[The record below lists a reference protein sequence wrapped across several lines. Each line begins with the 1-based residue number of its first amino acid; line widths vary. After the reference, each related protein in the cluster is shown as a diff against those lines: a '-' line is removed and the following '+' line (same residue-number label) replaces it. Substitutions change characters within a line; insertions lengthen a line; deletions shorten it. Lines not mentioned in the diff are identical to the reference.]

1 MEWWIEKDVDRLTE
15 KFGILNAFELASELN
30 INVQFNNLGSV
41 IYGYNNN
48 SHRIP
53 MIIINSEI
61 DERTQEGVCF
71 HEIFHLRHHK
81 GFNTQFF
88 AVNTNSLLSDHNE
101 NEANKFMLAMLR
113 DEYGWS
119 KQEDVL
125 DFLDFFKLPHELA
138 SLLS

>member
-1 MEWWIEKDVDRLTE
+1 MEWWIEQDVNHLTN
-15 KFGILNAFELASELN
+15 KFGIQSAFDLAKDLK
-30 INVQFNNLGSV
+30 INVQFNHLGSN

-61 DERTQEGVCF
+61 DERTQEGSCY
-71 HEIFHLRHHK
+71 HEIFHIRHHK

-88 AVNTNSLLSDHNE
+88 AVNTSSLLSDTNE
-101 NEANKFMLAMLR
+101 NEANSFMLAMLKE
-113 DEYGWS
+113 EYGWT
-119 KQEDVL
+119 KTEDVL

-138 SLLS
+138 SLL